1 MDLRYLTYC
10 MKRKIALDEIGE
22 VIANAMNI
30 RADIVPV
37 IGKEDEELL
46 LTDGAI
52 EEEMPVLPVMDQVL
66 LPGVLLPIAA
76 RRHKSRRLL
85 EEVKN
90 GRGHILVFTQM
101 NNADDPGFEDL

>member
-52 EEEMPVLPVMDQVL
+52 EEEMPVLPVIKTVRSWANIKESYTTRSGSARDQ
-66 LPGVLLPIAA
+66 A
-76 RRHKSRRLL
+76 SRSAIRLIS
-85 EEVKN
+85 KK
-90 GRGHILVFTQM
+90 
-101 NNADDPGFEDL
+101 

>member
-22 VIANAMNI
+22 VLANAMNI

-46 LTDGAI
+46 LT
-52 EEEMPVLPVMDQVL
+52 
-66 LPGVLLPIAA
+66 PGNTARIILRA
-76 RRHKSRRLL
+76 RR
-85 EEVKN
+85 
-90 GRGHILVFTQM
+90 
-101 NNADDPGFEDL
+101 